1 MSTGGALLVSALCLV
16 PPAVVSADLSGLYP
30 PRQEQNSFLKWWH
43 PQSKFC
49 YSCMRVL
56 MMTKA
61 VTGDL
66 QCNMSSIKISVCD
79 TKILLGIRL
88 RTL

>member
-1 MSTGGALLVSALCLV
+1 V
-16 PPAVVSADLSGLYP
+16 PPAVVSADHTGLYP

-49 YSCMRVL
+49 YSCKRVL
-56 MMTKA
+56 MMTEA

-66 QCNMSSIKISVCD
+66 PHNLSCTKISVCD
-79 TKILLGIRL
+79 TYILLGIRL
-88 RTL
+88 RTLWI